1 MEYIRKD
8 YEPKTKISDR
18 SPVEF
23 TDNATMCANGCS
35 NLETINVSDGYF
47 Y

>member
-23 TDNATMCANGCS
+23 TDNAT
-35 NLETINVSDGYF
+35 NVRKPLFKFRNY
-47 Y
+47 